1 MVHGLMLLQVARRAG
16 RSYLTILLAALSV
29 LRESLILK
37 YVRVPA
43 AGHGTAGIGILLLRV
58 RPLVS
63 IHFFVDY

>member
-1 MVHGLMLLQVARRAG
+1 MVHGLMLLQVPRRAG
-16 RSYLTILLAALSV
+16 RSYLTILLAVLRM

-43 AGHGTAGIGILLLRV
+43 AGHGTTGIGILLLRV